1 MSAQKLRI
9 LVKVGTNVL
18 TRDDGRLDYNRISD
32 LVLQLAELRQE
43 AEVILVSSG
52 ACGAGQEFN
61 DFAKEKDPVIKKQML
76 ASIGQG
82 RLFQVYADFFKEQGV
97 IPAQALITRY
107 DFKHPLAYQNIL
119 STLEGLLRN
128 DILPIIN
135 ENDVVSF
142 EETTFSDNDQL
153 AALTAA
159 MLQVDLMVVLS
170 VIQGFYT
177 GDPAQDP
184 NAKMIEEVTEI
195 SDELVEYCQDSLSSG
210 GTGGMLSKLK
220 AADLAMRQGIKTI
233 VTSGKEPGNL
243 LKAARGEKI
252 GTLFLPQTKKAP
264 GPKGGWMLHHA
275 ETMGTLVVDQGA
287 EEALRNDKSLLAVGV
302 KEIEGQF
309 DKRDVLMIRNQAGI
323 RLGVGLASHD
333 SQTTAELIQTKPQGA
348 VLVHKNHLYLL

>member
-1 MSAQKLRI
+1 MKEKKRI

-18 TRDDGRLDYNRISD
+18 TRKDGRLDYNQISD
-32 LVLQLAELRQE
+32 LVLQICEIRQD

-61 DFAKEKDPVIKKQML
+61 DFAKEKDPVVKKQML
-76 ASIGQG
+76 AAIGQG
-82 RLFQVYADFFKEQGV
+82 RLFQVYSDFFKEQGV
-97 IPAQALITRY
+97 LPAQALITRY
-107 DFKHPLAYQNIL
+107 DFKHPAAHQNIL

-159 MLQVDLMVVLS
+159 MLQVDLLVVLS

-177 GDPAQDP
+177 GDPGQDP
-184 NAKMIEEVTEI
+184 KAVLIEEVKEI
-195 SDELVEYCQDSLSSG
+195 SPELVEYCQDSLSSG

-220 AADLAMRQGIKTI
+220 AADLAMRQGIRTI

-243 LKAARGEKI
+243 LKAVRGEKI
-252 GTLFLPQTKKAP
+252 GTLFLPQDKRGP

-275 ETMGTLVVDQGA
+275 ETMGRLVVDAGA
-287 EEALRNDKSLLAVGV
+287 EKALRQNKSLLAVGV
-302 KEIEGQF
+302 ASVEGDF
-309 DKRDVLMIRNQAGI
+309 EKKAVLMIQNTAGI
-323 RLGVGLASHD
+323 RIGVGLAQAD
-333 SQTTAELIQTKPQGA
+333 SKTTKELVSTKPQGA
-348 VLVHKNHLYLL
+348 VVVHKNHLYLL